1 MEEND
6 TAFTILVIFISLIVA
21 VLIWAWG
28 YTTGWDDY
36 SHADVATFEECKELK
51 IDTVSYSYESDSYVL
66 KVTKV
71 R

>member
-1 MEEND
+1 MEENINVGFIIILLSLMA
-6 TAFTILVIFISLIVA
+6 TAVFWTWGFSVGLEEPWEEAIFE
-21 VLIWAWG
+21 
-28 YTTGWDDY
+28 D
-36 SHADVATFEECKELK
+36 CRELK